1 MAAGNT
7 TYEDPIIQEEP
18 ETGTSITIE
27 GILDKI
33 AETIITSEHT
43 NITPNLVT
51 QNQKTIRNGII
62 SIGRENSEKLL
73 LFQKDVKANAEDL
86 QTTQGGETLS
96 SIVNII
102 SEFGGTL
109 ETTQVT
115 ISPLENGA
123 FSIKLIYEAS
133 NFDITNI
140 LSEVST
146 SDDGTQTIL
155 NPLNI
160 SQFINIEQQ
169 STTVNV
175 QKANEFL
182 DTNIYELLPSTS
194 IRQDQINK
202 LFVDINELLP
212 PTFPTDGQY
221 GLDDSDGRINRN
233 SDGQWEGSEQYYL
246 DNSISAPQD
255 NPDLNTIDE
264 EVAYITRLNE
274 NANSDNSS
282 NTIESLRD
290 RLNDYLKDV
299 DEQPVPP
306 IDDRQTYFNQSGGYL
321 KFRNL
326 NQGIIIRNTNSN
338 FIEGL
343 NPSNIDYLMSGFT
356 ITMWVRFLDKT
367 SQGTLFNFGNP
378 TRAENPFGFKL
389 ETYVLNKG
397 DGNFTSN
404 NYSNYGEAAQYIIER
419 DDNYPLIY
427 ENSNTARFVRLVVN
441 DIKING
447 DQILRDSHVGGV
459 GSKLNSI
466 WVDENSTQSQDFR
479 RLQTTFIPED
489 FQEWYFIC
497 ASFNPIVDEDNSFAK
512 VGPNGEAYDNDAN
525 FWLNHINPDDGL
537 YTINSD
543 YGNRCKVEIIS
554 RADLL
559 RARGFKL

>member
-1 MAAGNT
+1 M
-7 TYEDPIIQEEP
+7 
-18 ETGTSITIE
+18 
-27 GILDKI
+27 
-33 AETIITSEHT
+33 TSEEKLEQLLDLIANKLILSSYVNT
-43 NITPNLVT
+43 ADVED
-51 QNQKTIRNGII
+51 NQKFIRNGQL
-62 SIGRENSEKLL
+62 EKGAGVGVLA
-73 LFQKDVKANAEDL
+73 LFQKDIKANQEDLNQTTIINEGAEDEQVIPKL
-86 QTTQGGETLS
+86 QEIANRITDFDTLLISINSIESGISIELSVGGLAAPELITDL
-96 SIVNII
+96 II
-102 SEFGGTL
+102 QDGG
-109 ETTQVT
+109 
-115 ISPLENGA
+115 N
-123 FSIKLIYEAS
+123 FS
-133 NFDITNI
+133 NT
-140 LSEVST
+140 
-146 SDDGTQTIL
+146 
-155 NPLNI
+155 
-160 SQFINIEQQ
+160 SQFIPLRQLSSVVDIE
-169 STTVNV
+169 
-175 QKANEFL
+175 KAEEFL
-182 DTNIYELLPSTS
+182 DTNIYELLPSSDTRQS
-194 IRQDQINK
+194 RIIR
-202 LFVDINELLP
+202 LFQELNALLP
-212 PTFPTDGQY
+212 PTPPEFDLNEDGAVDREEGTNNWSGDTQY
-221 GLDDSDGRINRN
+221 
-233 SDGQWEGSEQYYL
+233 QQ
-246 DNSISAPQD
+246 DNSISYAQNNQD
-255 NPDLNTIDE
+255 GNIDE
-264 EVAYITRLNE
+264 EDAFLHRLKDTANDTNQNRTIE
-274 NANSDNSS
+274 NIY
-282 NTIESLRD
+282 NTILPY
-290 RLNDYLKDV
+290 LNDLLEDQFTLEDIPKYK
-299 DEQPVPP
+299 
-306 IDDRQTYFNQSGGYL
+306 NQSSGYL
-321 KFRNL
+321 QFRNL
-326 NQGIIIRNTNSN
+326 NQGVIIRNTNQQ

-343 NPSNIDYLMSGFT
+343 NPNNPTYLNVDGTGGFT
-356 ITMWVRFLDKT
+356 ITTWVRFLDKT

-389 ETYVLNKG
+389 ETYVLDKDDG
-397 DGNFTSN
+397 DFTSN